1 MKEYNYS
8 TIVTEFNQVNQEID
22 RNHEETI
29 NTDVLH
35 LARSLASK
43 NFPRPDEQDLNP
55 FVSSITAK
63 YATLKNKAAIKL
75 KGSLQ
80 KYLGSIG
87 IGRLTQKIEEVKTKL
102 AEMRNKFNNLML
114 DRDRI
119 EMVNKTVSLKQVW
132 LILAI
137 FGLAEVVYNVSTFIT
152 IGDIVIFALILGVI
166 IGFAQILTAK
176 SVTLYIRDIQ
186 DTERRKKYIR
196 IAVAGF
202 ATFSVMLGILRYY
215 LLTAHQQTPIPFWAL
230 NPFCFAIINM
240 VLIVGAA
247 LVVYRYF
254 PTREQEAQL
263 EQLRKINKEIK
274 STSNVITQL
283 ETEHDNLTKQK
294 AQALQFHGQIIFD
307 EQKMYEKIDNYYQQ
321 AVGAFRNENVIKR
334 TDNEYPGC
342 FRKLLLPPPSPQ
354 TEHFTLAKQ

>member
-1 MKEYNYS
+1 MKENNYS
-8 TIVTEFNQVNQEID
+8 TIVTEFNHVNQEID
-22 RNHEETI
+22 RSHEETI
-29 NTDVLH
+29 NSDVLH

-43 NFPRPDEQDLNP
+43 NFPKPDETDIEP

-87 IGRLTQKIEEVKTKL
+87 ISRLTQKIEEVKTKL
-102 AEMRNKFNNLML
+102 GERRNKTNNLIL

-119 EMVNKTVSLKQVW
+119 EMVNKTVLLKQVW
-132 LILAI
+132 LILAV
-137 FGLAEVVYNVSTFIT
+137 FGVAEVVYNVSTFIT

-186 DTERRKKYIR
+186 DVSHRKKYIR
-196 IAVAGF
+196 IAFVGF
-202 ATFSVMLGILRYY
+202 STFSLMLGILRFY
-215 LLTAHQQTPIPFWAL
+215 LLPARQQTPIPIWAL
-230 NPFCFAIINM
+230 NPIIFAVINL

-247 LVVYRYF
+247 LVVYRYY

-274 STSNVITQL
+274 TTSNAVAQL
-283 ETEHDNLTKQK
+283 ETEQDTLTKQK
-294 AQALQFHGQIIFD
+294 AQAFLLHGSVIYD
-307 EQKMYEKIDNYYQQ
+307 ELKIYEKIDNYYQQ
-321 AVGAFRNENVIKR
+321 AVGAFKNENVTKR
-334 TDNEYPGC
+334 SDNEYPLC
-342 FRKLLLPPPSPQ
+342 FRKQVLPPPSPP
-354 TEHFTLAKQ
+354 TEHFTLSK